1 MIVKKGSSVSIKC
14 RASGNPKPQVT
25 WSKLNEMEVMGSGEI
40 MELSQVKRL
49 EECGVWGNEG
59 VMQVTRHHEGVYQCS
74 ASNGVGSKAS
84 AKINL
89 RVLREFKY
97 SP

>member
-1 MIVKKGSSVSIKC
+1 MKKGSSVSIKC

-49 EECGVWGNEG
+49 EECGVRGNEG

-89 RVLREFKY
+89 RVLRELKFR
-97 SP
+97 

>member
-40 MELSQVKRL
+40 MELSQVRRS
-49 EECGVWGNEG
+49 EECGVRGNE
-59 VMQVTRHHEGVYQCS
+59 
-74 ASNGVGSKAS
+74 
-84 AKINL
+84 
-89 RVLREFKY
+89 VLCR
-97 SP
+97 